1 MPKTAGGPKKLA
13 RFTCILMMKTSGLGA
28 LAILT
33 VTTLAACRTRTAPIV
48 VASPPPSSVRAPG
61 PAAAF
66 AELNPTQGS
75 SVRGKVSFVK
85 IANGIRVVA
94 DVTGLT
100 PGNHGFHIHEKGDCS
115 APDGSSAG
123 GHFNPYAMPHAAM
136 NADQRH
142 VGDFGNIMADRAGNA
157 HADFID
163 VRISFDGLA
172 SILGRGVIVHANP
185 DDLVTQ
191 PAGNAGPRVAC
202 GVIQPVNQ

>member
-1 MPKTAGGPKKLA
+1 MN
-13 RFTCILMMKTSGLGA
+13 KTSPLLCA
-28 LAILT
+28 LAILS
-33 VTTLAACRTRTAPIV
+33 LGAFSACRTRPAPSV
-48 VASPPPSSVRAPG
+48 VATPPPTSVRTPG
-61 PAAAF
+61 PSSAV

-94 DVTGLT
+94 DVSGLT

-123 GHFNPYAMPHAAM
+123 GHFNPYSMPHASM

-142 VGDFGNIMADRAGNA
+142 VGDFGNIVADKSGNA

-163 VRISFDGLA
+163 VRISFEGLA

-202 GVIQPVNQ
+202 GVIQPAGP